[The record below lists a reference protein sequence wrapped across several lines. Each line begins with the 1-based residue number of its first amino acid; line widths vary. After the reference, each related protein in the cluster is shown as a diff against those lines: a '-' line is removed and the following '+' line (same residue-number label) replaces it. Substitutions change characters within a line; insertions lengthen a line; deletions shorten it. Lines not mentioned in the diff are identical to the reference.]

1 MDINR
6 GQSEILRAGVGSRPG
21 ARRGRSDKQHGDGVV
36 HTVIHPFW
44 PASLGFA
51 NNKVSAVVERKSV
64 RLAAKQTVVRREEQL
79 SARQARIG
87 KGRQGRVAVENVL
100 LIREKFTGRLS
111 GQFQWLQAV
120 CRCLPPPTTCWTG
133 CLPASETGSAKN
145 KQVPAKIDGNQG
157 P

>member
-1 MDINR
+1 M
-6 GQSEILRAGVGSRPG
+6 
-21 ARRGRSDKQHGDGVV
+21 
-36 HTVIHPFW
+36 
-44 PASLGFA
+44 
-51 NNKVSAVVERKSV
+51 SAVVERNDV

-87 KGRQGRVAVENVL
+87 KGRQGRVLVENVL

-111 GQFQWLQAV
+111 VWSVPVAAGCCLSMSSSSHLLDWLLQ
-120 CRCLPPPTTCWTG
+120 
-133 CLPASETGSAKN
+133 LPASETGSAKS